1 MARLRKS
8 QSEMEKWY
16 IRALPIALGVGALGL
31 LMGLVLNL
39 VLSVNGHDD
48 VSVIPIFG
56 AAAFAGAYF
65 VLGILELTGGAAGR
79 LYGGSPFSV
88 APPDHS
94 YADSLAARGLYEPAV
109 AAYRNAAEEHP
120 ESPEPLLRAARV
132 LRDGLRRY
140 VEAIELF
147 REIRASFPGDEGLE
161 EVVTREIAEIHM
173 NRLQQPQRALPELAR
188 LLERH
193 PDSQSAE
200 WARRRMAELKR
211 EMWETVKDAAQSGDG
226 SDRAGRD

>member
-8 QSEMEKWY
+8 RSEMEKWY
-16 IRALPIALGVGALGL
+16 VRALPLALGVGALGL
-31 LMGLVLNL
+31 VMGLV
-39 VLSVNGHDD
+39 VNFLLAVYGYDD
-48 VSVIPIFG
+48 VSVVAIFG

-65 VLGILELTGGAAGR
+65 VMGILEFTGGAARR

-88 APPDHS
+88 APPDYS
-94 YADSLAARGLYEPAV
+94 YPDSLAARGLYEPAV

-120 ESPEPLLRAARV
+120 GSPEPLLRAARV
-132 LRDGLRRY
+132 LRDGLHRY
-140 VEAIELF
+140 AEAIELF
-147 REIRASFPGDEGLE
+147 REIRAGYTDDEGLE

-173 NRLQQPQRALPELAR
+173 NRLQQPERALPELAR

-193 PDSQSAE
+193 PSSPAAE

-211 EMWETVKDAAQSGDG
+211 EMWETVKDASVE
-226 SDRAGRD
+226 DRPER

>member
-8 QSEMEKWY
+8 QSEMQKWY
-16 IRALPIALGVGALGL
+16 VRALPLALGVGALGL
-31 LMGLVLNL
+31 LIGLVINL
-39 VLSVNGHDD
+39 VLSVNGYDNL
-48 VSVIPIFG
+48 SVIPIFG

-65 VLGILELTGGAAGR
+65 VMGILELTGAAARR

-88 APPDHS
+88 APPDYS
-94 YADSLAARGLYEPAV
+94 YPDSLAARGLYEAAV

-147 REIRASFPGDEGLE
+147 REIRATHTDDEGLE

-173 NRLQQPQRALPELAR
+173 NRLQQPERALPELAR

-193 PDSQSAE
+193 PASPAAE

-211 EMWETVKDAAQSGDG
+211 EMWETVKDASAE
-226 SDRAGRD
+226 DRPDQ

>member
-8 QSEMEKWY
+8 RSEMEKWY

-31 LMGLVLNL
+31 VMGLIVNL

-56 AAAFAGAYF
+56 VAACAGAYF
-65 VLGILELTGGAAGR
+65 VMAILEFTGAAAGR

-88 APPDHS
+88 APPDYS
-94 YADSLAARGLYEPAV
+94 YADSLSARGLYESAV

-132 LRDGLRRY
+132 LRDGLRKH

-147 REIRASFPGDEGLE
+147 REIRATFPGDEGLE

-193 PDSQSAE
+193 PASPSAE
-200 WARRRMAELKR
+200 WARRRMAELKS
-211 EMWETVKDAAQSGDG
+211 EMWATVKDASR
-226 SDRAGRD
+226 SDE

>member
-16 IRALPIALGVGALGL
+16 IRALPMAIGVGALGV
-31 LMGLVLNL
+31 LMGLVVNL
-39 VLSVNGHDD
+39 VLSVNGYDN

-56 AAAFAGAYF
+56 AGAFAGTYF
-65 VLGILELTGGAAGR
+65 VLGILEFSGGAAGR

-88 APPDHS
+88 APPDFS
-94 YADSLAARGLYEPAV
+94 YPDSLAARGLYEPAV

-120 ESPEPLLRAARV
+120 DSPEPLLRAARV

-140 VEAIELF
+140 IEAIELF
-147 REIRASFPGDEGLE
+147 REVRARHGDDEGLE

-173 NRLQQPQRALPELAR
+173 NRLQQPERALPELAR

-193 PDSQSAE
+193 PDSPAAE
-200 WARRRMAELKR
+200 WARRRMAELKS
-211 EMWETVKDAAQSGDG
+211 EMWETVKDASAE
-226 SDRAGRD
+226 DRPEQ